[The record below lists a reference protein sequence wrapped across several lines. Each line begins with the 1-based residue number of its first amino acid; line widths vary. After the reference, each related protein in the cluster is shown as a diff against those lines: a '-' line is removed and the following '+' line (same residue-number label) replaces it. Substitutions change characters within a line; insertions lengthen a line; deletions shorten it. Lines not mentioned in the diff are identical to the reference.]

1 MYYKVLQSLIVE
13 DTEVSFSK
21 TYGAFD
27 LDRNSR
33 FAIQITWESSAV
45 DATVTIQATNDEDDG
60 WCDVQGVSQD
70 ISDGNGSTIFNLV
83 DQEYRYIR
91 AKVDVLVGSLTSLKV
106 RIYSKS

>member
-1 MYYKVLQSLIVE
+1 MYYKVLQSLIADDSNVE
-13 DTEVSFSK
+13 LSK
-21 TYGAFD
+21 TYDSFD

-33 FAIQITWESSAV
+33 FAIQVTWGSSTV
-45 DATVTIQATNDEDDG
+45 DANVTIQATNDEDDG

-70 ISDGNGSTIFNLV
+70 ISDGSGSVIFNLV

-91 AKVDVLVGSLTSLKV
+91 AKVEVLVGSLSSLKV